1 MFADTMF
8 ADTMFVRLI
17 ELRVDTPLDIRPGEL
32 RCPRC
37 MSRDVVPSMPRGL
50 WDEIM
55 RGAGRIPR
63 HCRYCGKRFHATL
76 EAIKRDLELRQE
88 DEKDRPNS
96 FTETG
101 F

>member
-1 MFADTMF
+1 
-8 ADTMFVRLI
+8 MFVRLSA
-17 ELRVDTPLDIRPGEL
+17 LKVNTPMDIRPGEL

-37 MSRDVVPSMPRGL
+37 MSRDIVPSMPRGL
-50 WDEIM
+50 WDDVM

-63 HCRYCGKRFHATL
+63 HCRNCGKRFHASL
-76 EAIKRDLELRQE
+76 KAIKRDVGIREE
-88 DEKDRPNS
+88 DEKGRANQ